1 MASPYTIIECE
12 GDEADIEAIVNI
24 ITRQEVGLVIVGLP
38 HSKIG
43 DIGVQAKKVMGFA
56 LKLKEHISVPVE
68 FRDER
73 LTTVLAKQ
81 LKKTGKNMKSKDKV
95 RYDDVAAA
103 IILQT
108 YLDET
113 YSNNLQ

>member
-1 MASPYTIIECE
+1 MASPYTIIGCE
-12 GDEADIEAIVNI
+12 GDDTDIEAIVNI
-24 ITRQEVGLVIVGLP
+24 INQQDVGMVIVGLP

-43 DIGVQAKKVMGFA
+43 DLGVQAKKVMGFA
-56 LKLKEHISVPVE
+56 RKLKEHTSVPVE
-68 FRDER
+68 YRDER

-81 LKKTGKNMKSKDKV
+81 LKKTDKNKKSKDKV
-95 RYDDVAAA
+95 RYDAVAAA

-113 YSNNLQ
+113 YR